1 MEPSLKQSLQNA
13 SYEARRKASL
23 AYEPV
28 CASTSRLSVLSGLP
42 EATQGRLKATQGRAR
57 RRDLVD
63 GPLPLLLLLTPTRAS
78 TSPSHDTAHG

>member
-42 EATQGRLKATQGRAR
+42 EATQGRLKAT
-57 RRDLVD
+57 
-63 GPLPLLLLLTPTRAS
+63 
-78 TSPSHDTAHG
+78 